1 MRAGGL
7 LLLFSETKE
16 LSAHVRCGHTYI
28 PHRATI
34 IHTFRGQDHTHIS
47 LHVAPAFILLK
58 PRTRVVEHVVGCRH
72 PRLLP
77 MTVCSRSIGVG
88 GRLEYEVCFFPC
100 SVWPYI
106 HPAPGYDHT
115 YIYNENVTSL
125 LGFFFT
131 QVNVHKKEDFFF
143 YQRTS
148 MILYRQM

>member
-106 HPAPGYDHT
+106 HPAPGHDHT
-115 YIYNENVTSL
+115 YISWSWSYTHFITCGEISSPPPFNPGTSIAW
-125 LGFFFT
+125 G
-131 QVNVHKKEDFFF
+131 EE
-143 YQRTS
+143 RE
-148 MILYRQM
+148 